1 MTAPMSGFGS
11 VGGRKAPPDQ
21 AARRVDLKVPD
32 QHGRLVHVIFDRMPG
47 AGTIQRILLFKAPWT
62 PDMRYLEDDPES
74 PSPIPVKLRWNY
86 QQCLHDLQTSWNN
99 FFGEFRTIAGRMPG
113 VDAMAAYDAASK
125 GRWHEVPP
133 SLLMEIGNTPEPEDY
148 VKAAMANNAWILGK
162 SPVVPKWA
170 EPLLK
175 LKDARRRAEAT
186 GVGDDEL
193 DKYRDVSPDVAADL
207 DDEYEAKGLSGGKVA
222 VAPKRGART
231 TTRTT
236 ED

>member
-1 MTAPMSGFGS
+1 MTAPMSSFGS

-32 QHGRLVHVIFDRMPG
+32 QHGRLFHVIFDRMPG
-47 AGTIQRILLFKAPWT
+47 AGTIQRIPLFKAPWL
-62 PDMRYLEDDPES
+62 PDMRYLEDDPEH
-74 PSPIPVKLRWNY
+74 PSPIPMKLRWNY

-113 VDAMAAYDAASK
+113 VDAMAAYDAAAK

-170 EPLLK
+170 EPLIK
-175 LKDARRRAEAT
+175 LKEARRRAEAV
-186 GVGDDEL
+186 GVSADEL
-193 DKYRDVSPDVAADL
+193 DKYRDESPDVAADL
-207 DDEYEAKGLSGGKVA
+207 DDEYEAKGLGGGKVA
-222 VAPKRGART
+222 VATKRRPRT
-231 TTRTT
+231 G
-236 ED
+236 EE